1 MTGISELLEQF
12 IYIAN
17 HPEEQKEKF
26 LAEGKKIFA
35 VLPYYVPDEIIAA
48 AGAVPMGIW
57 GCKGTPE
64 LAKEYFPS
72 FFCTIAQMNVEM
84 MLNGT
89 LEGIS
94 GVVCPSLCDTLRP
107 LQQDLQEAS
116 KWPVIY
122 LSHPQARAKDY
133 GVRFTKY
140 QYTNMKNQVEEITGT
155 RITDEALWEAI
166 HVFNENRAACRKF
179 VRLAGRHPEAV
190 SAVARSA
197 VLKSRFFML
206 RQEHSAMLK
215 KLNDAL
221 DALPETE
228 WEGTRVV
235 LSGILADNPEFLKI
249 LDENR
254 IAVAADDLA
263 HESRSFRNDVA
274 AGEGMDP
281 LEALAR
287 QFGAAND
294 DTILYDPK
302 IMERPKHVLSLVK
315 ENGAQGVVLPMMT
328 FCDPEEMEY
337 PYLKKMLDEADV
349 PLLQL
354 GYDQT
359 MSVFGQAATALE
371 TFAQILEQKKE
382 TAKP

>member
-1 MTGISELLEQF
+1 M
-12 IYIAN
+12 
-17 HPEEQKEKF
+17 
-26 LAEGKKIFA
+26 
-35 VLPYYVPDEIIAA
+35 
-48 AGAVPMGIW
+48 
-57 GCKGTPE
+57 
-64 LAKEYFPS
+64 
-72 FFCTIAQMNVEM
+72 
-84 MLNGT
+84 
-89 LEGIS
+89 
-94 GVVCPSLCDTLRP
+94 
-107 LQQDLQEAS
+107 
-116 KWPVIY
+116 
-122 LSHPQARAKDY
+122 
-133 GVRFTKY
+133 
-140 QYTNMKNQVEEITGT
+140 
-155 RITDEALWEAI
+155 
-166 HVFNENRAACRKF
+166 
-179 VRLAGRHPEAV
+179 RLAGLHPEVV

-206 RQEHSAMLK
+206 RPEHSAMLK